1 MTTRPLCRQCYE
13 RPVMPSRLKLR
24 RYRCAR
30 CQHHTPAAKASN
42 ARYFQS
48 AKRKAVM
55 QRDNAKRIL
64 VGDTYHSR
72 AATVEQARII
82 NAHIRGRC
90 RAYAAESR

>member
-1 MTTRPLCRQCYE
+1 VRPAL
-13 RPVMPSRLKLR
+13 PSWAKLH

-30 CQHHTPAAKASN
+30 CKHSTPAAKARN

-55 QRDNAKRIL
+55 KRDNEKRIMI
-64 VGDTYHSR
+64 GDQYHSR
-72 AATVEQARII
+72 AATVEQARAI
-82 NAHIRGRC
+82 NDHIRGRC